1 MSDDGDWFAPKRYGI
16 GGVPIR
22 WQGWA
27 LIFGFAAALGALIFA
42 FRGQPLRLIA
52 ALIPLTI
59 AFVVITA
66 RRTRGGLRWRWGE
79 EE

>member
-1 MSDDGDWFAPKRYGI
+1 MNGDEAWFAPKRYGI

-27 LIFGFAAALGALIFA
+27 LVIGFVAALTALILA
-42 FRGQPLRLIA
+42 FRGQPLQLIA
-52 ALIPLTI
+52 AAIPLTVGFLVI
-59 AFVVITA
+59 ASRT
-66 RRTRGGLRWRWGE
+66 TRGGLRWRWGE